1 MNLRA
6 GLSNFLFGA
15 DPRLRRM
22 MQYWSATALLY
33 LIFLGLLA
41 RCAALGIVDHAAVRH
56 LELYTVGAIV
66 LFYLAVR
73 ASHRL
78 HLAPTMLAALQGV
91 FGITCNMWAYS
102 IAGPLRGATLMGLM
116 VVIVFCTFSLRPR
129 HVLLLAFAGLAG
141 MGATM
146 WWHQARDPLHYPP
159 EIEAITFCIMAGCS
173 LTVTFLTGEMS
184 KMRARLKAQKEELV
198 QALDTI
204 RILAT
209 RDELTALANRRHM
222 NAVLAAEER
231 RESASGHPTCIAL
244 LDLDFFKQVNDRHGH
259 AVGDEVLRQFAGEAR
274 AELRTR
280 DVLARWGGE
289 EFLLMLPDTELADAQ
304 AVLARMRARVARLK
318 VAGAVLERPLSFSG
332 GLTTRQGREPLAAT
346 VNRADK
352 ALYQA
357 KSGGRD
363 RIVVG

>member
-1 MNLRA
+1 
-6 GLSNFLFGA
+6 
-15 DPRLRRM
+15 M

-129 HVLLLAFAGLAG
+129 QVLLLAFAG
-141 MGATM
+141 
-146 WWHQARDPLHYPP
+146 
-159 EIEAITFCIMAGCS
+159 
-173 LTVTFLTGEMS
+173 
-184 KMRARLKAQKEELV
+184 
-198 QALDTI
+198 
-204 RILAT
+204 
-209 RDELTALANRRHM
+209 
-222 NAVLAAEER
+222 LAAEER

-244 LDLDFFKQVNDRHGH
+244 LDLDFFKQVNDCHGH